1 MAASSFV
8 HVDSSTT
15 TSIGP
20 SLLGPIL
27 LIYIYCNKFTF
38 TNSHLHTTLA
48 WYTHYMLYFDRVS
61 KEYENG
67 NKVLDSISLTINQ
80 GELVS
85 IVGHSGAG
93 KTTLV
98 KLLLAEEHPTE
109 GTVSFNS
116 DNVSDLRG
124 KDMTNYRRKIGVVF
138 QDFRLI
144 PNKTAYENV
153 AFAMEAAGKHDD
165 DIKED
170 VPHVLDLV
178 DLKSKMH
185 HFPHQLSGGEQQRVA
200 IARAIINRP
209 EIIIADE
216 PTGNLDPLNTYD
228 IVQILKKINDLGTT
242 VILTTHNKGIVDN
255 LGRRVITMED
265 GRVTRDQKSGKF
277 TL

>member
-1 MAASSFV
+1 
-8 HVDSSTT
+8 
-15 TSIGP
+15 
-20 SLLGPIL
+20 
-27 LIYIYCNKFTF
+27 
-38 TNSHLHTTLA
+38 
-48 WYTHYMLYFDRVS
+48 MLYFDKVS

-67 NKVLDSISLTINQ
+67 NKVLDDISLTVHK

-85 IVGHSGAG
+85 VVGHSGAG
-93 KTTLV
+93 KTTLI

-109 GTVSFNS
+109 GTVSFHS
-116 DNVSDLRG
+116 DNIHKLKGNEMV
-124 KDMTNYRRKIGVVF
+124 KYRRKVGVVF

-165 DIKED
+165 DIAED

-178 DLKSKMH
+178 DLKDKMH

-216 PTGNLDPLNTYD
+216 PTGNLDPINTYD

-265 GRVTRDQKSGKF
+265 GRITRDQKSGKF
-277 TL
+277 TM